1 MTTDPTWRTSS
12 YSGGQGNCIE
22 VGDHGSRVLVRD
34 TQDRTGPV
42 LQFTPGAWSR
52 FADRLKAQRPL
63 GGCARERDP
72 ASWLGCYVKRWAG
85 SPLSAALGLCSIVY
99 CPAGLIPVAG
109 RPIRL
114 AVPPEAILTQALTEQ
129 ERSQQAQ

>member
-22 VGDHGSRVLVRD
+22 VGNLGSRVLVRD
-34 TQDRTGPV
+34 TQNRAGPV

-63 GGCARERDP
+63 GGCARKGTP
-72 ASWLGCYVKRWAG
+72 PPGWAVT
-85 SPLSAALGLCSIVY
+85 SN
-99 CPAGLIPVAG
+99 AG
-109 RPIRL
+109 RVRL
-114 AVPPEAILTQALTEQ
+114 YLL
-129 ERSQQAQ
+129 R